1 MASPWTP
8 AVTSAS
14 GQVFEF
20 RLWATLT
27 EQSRGQLHIFLPLTD
42 RGVDNLVHRV
52 SDGAYLQVQAKGR
65 SELIDGEVHLVV
77 WADSIAHDDVVIVS
91 GLVVDGGLGPTMLA
105 VPAAEFKRLANLTS
119 NDGRP
124 IYSMEYGMRPRSDS
138 RWLPWLKPV
147 ARLAESFGVPYA
159 EIEETVSFGPPP
171 ERRSDLGYLGEVEV
185 LRRLAVNGNL
195 NLFRAFPD
203 WETVE
208 IPVLHLESRKVVGL
222 QVKTVGL
229 TRDRPRAT
237 VDVHAS
243 SFRAAPTTYFVVLGW
258 LRDEGRF
265 GDDCLLIPSAEI
277 EKIGRNDG
285 DGHIAF
291 EFHATSE
298 GGGAV
303 VDEYRQPLNA
313 LESSIAELLLQGTPK
328 LSD

>member
-20 RLWATLT
+20 RLWASLT

-42 RGVDNLVHRV
+42 RGVDGLIHRV
-52 SDGAYLQVQAKGR
+52 SDGAYLPVQAKGR
-65 SELIDGEVHLVV
+65 SELVDGEVHLVV
-77 WADSIAHDDVVIVS
+77 WADSITHDDVVIVS
-91 GLVVDGGLGPTMLA
+91 GLVVDGGLGPTVLV
-105 VPAAEFKRLANLTS
+105 VPAAEFRRLSNLSS

-124 IYSMEYGMRPRSDS
+124 VYSMEFGMRPRSDS

-147 ARLAESFGVPYA
+147 ERLAESFGVAYA
-159 EIEETVSFGPPP
+159 EVEEATVGVGPPP

-185 LRRLAVNGNL
+185 LRRLAVDGNL

-208 IPVLHLESRKVVGL
+208 IPVLHLESRRVMGL
-222 QVKTVGL
+222 QVKTVGV

-243 SFRAAPTTYFVVLGW
+243 SFRAASTTYFVVLGW
-258 LRDEGRF
+258 LRDEDRF
-265 GDDCLLIPSAEI
+265 GDECLLIPSVDI
-277 EKIGRNDG
+277 EKIGRSDG
-285 DGHIAF
+285 DGHISF
-291 EFHATSE
+291 EFHT
-298 GGGAV
+298 GTQGGA

-313 LESSIAELLLQGTPK
+313 LELSIERLLR
-328 LSD
+328 SY